1 MYTQFLIIDKT
12 LFGCRRLSDFWNFQ
26 HYWQYEN
33 LGACLG
39 ILNHAP
45 ITTRKVPQM
54 TTLGEDGA
62 ERVLQITT
70 FEEVRRVTQSI
81 A

>member
-1 MYTQFLIIDKT
+1 LYTQFLIIDKT

-26 HYWQYEN
+26 HYWQSEN
-33 LGACLG
+33 LRACLG
-39 ILNHAP
+39 ILNHA
-45 ITTRKVPQM
+45 TRKVPQM

-62 ERVLQITT
+62 ERVLQITI
-70 FEEVRRVTQSI
+70 FEEVRSVTQSI